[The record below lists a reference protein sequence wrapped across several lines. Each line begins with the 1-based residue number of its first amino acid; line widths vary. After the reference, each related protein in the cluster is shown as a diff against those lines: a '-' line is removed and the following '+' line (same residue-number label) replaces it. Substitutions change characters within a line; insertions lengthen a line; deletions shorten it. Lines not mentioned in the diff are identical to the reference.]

1 MFDLLKNTIGEY
13 RAIINLLIQAN
24 KGLSQALFYNDKIIN
39 LLFFGIIASLLILLF
54 AVKLPD
60 IIENFENR
68 KNKKSNGENKQ

>member
-24 KGLSQALFYNDKIIN
+24 KGLSQALFSNDKIIN